1 MEKTELTRKRTAIKV
16 AAAAVVGLLALA
28 GCGSS
33 SSDSG
38 KSSDKGK
45 GGTTVVK
52 VAHVTSALF
61 TPLYVAQAKGYFKDA
76 GLDVQ
81 LEAIKSG
88 QDSVPLLASGKLDV
102 MVAGFSAGMFNALNS
117 GLKFK
122 VVGSMGI
129 STGDKAKSPTALEV
143 SKSLVDSG
151 KVTKL
156 ADLKGKKIAVAGGP
170 GATGGYLLAAILKT
184 ADLTLKDVEP
194 VNLGSPDMEAAL
206 KSGGVDAALPSA
218 PFSTNM
224 ELNGVATALAV
235 PAKGTTGT
243 GVMFGADFAKSAT
256 AQKFFSAL
264 VKGAK
269 DSQGDLSKNQ
279 DVLKIVADATG
290 QKIDVLAKT
299 PFYSWHPD
307 LAPQPDQLD
316 AMQKTWMDAGLL
328 NYDKTIK
335 ASTYVEDKFAKAAK

>member
-1 MEKTELTRKRTAIKV
+1 MTRKRTVFKV

-33 SSDSG
+33 SGDSG
-38 KSSDKGK
+38 ESDKGE
-45 GGTTVVK
+45 GGTTAVK

-117 GLKFK
+117 GLEFK

-129 STGDKAKSPTALEV
+129 STGDKANSPTALEV
-143 SKSLVDSG
+143 SKSLMDSG
-151 KVTKL
+151 EVKTL

-170 GATGGYLLAAILKT
+170 GATGGYLLAAILKS

-206 KSGGVDAALPSA
+206 KTGGVDAALPSA

-224 ELNGVATALAV
+224 ELNGVAAALAV

-243 GVMFGADFAKSAT
+243 GVMFGADFAESDT

-269 DSQGDLSKNQ
+269 DSQGDLSTNQ

-290 QKIDVLAKT
+290 QKVDVLAKT
-299 PFYSWHPD
+299 PFYTWHPD
-307 LAPQPDQLD
+307 LAPQPEQLD
-316 AMQKTWMDAGLL
+316 AMQETWMDAGLL
-328 NYDKTIK
+328 NYDKAIK
-335 ASTYVEDKFAKAAK
+335 ASTYLDNKFAKAAK